1 MLKFAVLRLSC
12 TAPSHKH
19 VFACFCDFRVF
30 RNLPNAS
37 VTFAA
42 FRGDGARGP
51 AGEAPSQASRPG
63 PGPGPP
69 PPPEKKTC
77 EAKKKHACGPPPRRS
92 TSMFF
97 FLPVVF
103 WSGEKKN
110 MLSRPRH
117 PRGSAPSPGASCQF
131 AAPWRG
137 SWPPLGGPGTRRR
150 AAEPPGRAGAPLGR
164 NCRNRKAKTR
174 KVENV
179 ENMQKHGCAKLQ
191 CSQARWLAGSLWP
204 YLGWAFIYTRSQ
216 EKFAS
221 VSPYF
226 CNWLGVHNCQ

>member
-1 MLKFAVLRLSC
+1 MFLRFPRFPKF
-12 TAPSHKH
+12 TK
-19 VFACFCDFRVF
+19 CFCDFRG
-30 RNLPNAS
+30 LPG
-37 VTFAA
+37 
-42 FRGDGARGP
+42 RRGP
-51 AGEAPSQASRPG
+51 RPRRRGSQPGLPARAWAWPPSPAR
-63 PGPGPP
+63 
-69 PPPEKKTC
+69 KKNMRG
-77 EAKKKHACGPPPRRS
+77 KKKHACGPPPRRS

-226 CNWLGVHNCQ
+226 CNWLGGHNCQ